1 MVFKCAKLCV
11 CINIYMCV
19 CACIY
24 IYVCVCMCI
33 YICVCGCECAS
44 MCMWGWV
51 RVCVCVCV
59 CCEIGKQYISKHI
72 FITLFQYWT
81 NDVLTVH
88 FLPLMMTTL

>member
-1 MVFKCAKLCV
+1 
-11 CINIYMCV
+11 MCV
-19 CACIY
+19 CVCVY
-24 IYVCVCMCI
+24 IYVCVGASVRV
-33 YICVCGCECAS
+33 CVCGGGCA
-44 MCMWGWV
+44 
-51 RVCVCVCV
+51 CVCVCV

>member
-1 MVFKCAKLCV
+1 MCQV
-11 CINIYMCV
+11 MCV
-19 CACIY
+19 YKY
-24 IYVCVCMCI
+24 IYVCVCVYI
-33 YICVCGCECAS
+33 YICVCVYVYIY
-44 MCMWGWV
+44 MCVWV
-51 RVCVCVCV
+51 RVCEYVYVGVGARVCVCV